1 MTTPA
6 SIAGV
11 PFLEDPAFRRVIA
24 AIEQEGDRARVV
36 GGAVRN
42 TLIGVPVDD
51 VDIATTAL
59 PDTVAARVTAAG
71 LKAVPTGIAHGTVT
85 VVSSGRPFEVTTLRA
100 DVETNG
106 RHAVVAFTRDWLGD
120 AQRRDFTMNAIYADA
135 DGVLH
140 DPVNGIADALA
151 GRVRFIGNPVERIE
165 EDYLRILRFFRFHAR
180 YGQSALDEAGLEA
193 AVRLQD
199 GIDRLSRERIGAEM
213 RKLLMAAGA
222 VPALAVMDETGILA
236 RILPGGAAV
245 ARLSRVIDLATRH
258 EHTLDFEARLVAL
271 AVDRHGLTEA
281 LRLSGRESKLIEAI
295 AHWTDEI
302 ALRMDETT
310 VRLAV
315 VRAGNE
321 VAFAALL
328 LAAADKGK
336 EPALDLVRLASDFKP
351 PRSPITAARL
361 MAEGYVPGPLLGA
374 ELRRREAAWIAAGC
388 PTEPFQGN

>member
-1 MTTPA
+1 MNLPT
-6 SIAGV
+6 SIAGA
-11 PFLEDPAFRRVIA
+11 PFLADPAFRRVIA
-24 AIEQEGDRARVV
+24 AIEQDGDRARVV

-42 TLIGVPVDD
+42 TLMGVPVDD
-51 VDIATTAL
+51 VDIATTAQ
-59 PDTVAARVTAAG
+59 PEVVAARATAAG

-100 DVETNG
+100 DVETDG
-106 RHAVVAFTRDWLGD
+106 RHAVVTFTRDWVGD
-120 AQRRDFTMNAIYADA
+120 ARRRDFTMNAIYADA

-140 DPVNGIADALA
+140 DPVDGIADALA

-180 YGQSALDEAGLEA
+180 YGQSALDEVGLEA

-199 GIDRLSRERIGAEM
+199 GIDRLSRERVGSEM
-213 RKLLMAAGA
+213 RKLLMAVGV

-236 RILPGGAAV
+236 HILPGGGVV
-245 ARLSRVIDLATRH
+245 ARLSRAIDLATRY
-258 EHTLDFEARLVAL
+258 EHAFGLEARLVAL
-271 AVDRHGLTEA
+271 AIDRHGLTEA

-295 AHWTDEI
+295 TLWADEI
-302 ALRMDETT
+302 AGRMDETT
-310 VRLAV
+310 VRRAV
-315 VRAGNE
+315 VRGGNE

-328 LAAADKGK
+328 LAGASNGP
-336 EPALDLVRLASDFKP
+336 EPTVDLVRLAGDFKP

-388 PTEPFQGN
+388 PAEPFDGD

>member
-315 VRAGNE
+315 VRTGNE

>member
-1 MTTPA
+1 MNLPT
-6 SIAGV
+6 SIAGA
-11 PFLEDPAFRRVIA
+11 PFLADPAFRRVIA
-24 AIEQEGDRARVV
+24 AIEQDGDRARVV

-42 TLIGVPVDD
+42 TLMGVPVDD
-51 VDIATTAL
+51 VDIATTAQ
-59 PDTVAARVTAAG
+59 PEVVAARVTAAG

-100 DVETNG
+100 DVETDG
-106 RHAVVAFTRDWLGD
+106 RHAVVAFTRDWVGD
-120 AQRRDFTMNAIYADA
+120 ARRRDFTMNAIYADA

-140 DPVNGIADALA
+140 DPVDGIADALA

-180 YGQSALDEAGLEA
+180 YGQSALDKVGLEA

-213 RKLLMAAGA
+213 RKLLMAGGA

-236 RILPGGAAV
+236 HILPGTTTV
-245 ARLSRVIDLATRH
+245 ARLSRAIDLAERNQRA
-258 EHTLDFEARLVAL
+258 LGLEARFVAL
-271 AVDRHGLTEA
+271 AADRHRLAEA

-295 AHWTDEI
+295 ALWADEI
-302 ALRMDETT
+302 AMRMDETT
-310 VRLAV
+310 IRRAV
-315 VRAGNE
+315 VRGGNE

-328 LAAADKGK
+328 LAGASNGQ
-336 EPALDLVRLASDFKP
+336 EPTVDLVRLAGDFKP

-388 PTEPFQGN
+388 PAEPFDGD